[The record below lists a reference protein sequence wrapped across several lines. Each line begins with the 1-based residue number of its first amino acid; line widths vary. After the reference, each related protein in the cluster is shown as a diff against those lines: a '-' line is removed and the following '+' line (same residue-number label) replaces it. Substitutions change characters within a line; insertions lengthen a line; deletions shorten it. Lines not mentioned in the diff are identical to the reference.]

1 LAAQIPQ
8 PEPRRPTSQW
18 PGIAVVAGEQH
29 NQCPKDK
36 DKNMNFNTQIKCT
49 VAALALFTAVG
60 VTALTRA
67 ETVDKPATLDVVHTR
82 IEISA
87 ATSIDADNAPTA
99 RVHVGNPIAVDAN
112 PTSADIERASR

>member
-1 LAAQIPQ
+1 
-8 PEPRRPTSQW
+8 
-18 PGIAVVAGEQH
+18 
-29 NQCPKDK
+29 
-36 DKNMNFNTQIKCT
+36 MNFNTQIKCT

-99 RVHVGNPIAVDAN
+99 RVHVGNPLAVEAT